1 MNFKLKTIL
10 HFLLAG
16 LTPYIIAMSIIGY
29 SVQSEYKQRAKTD
42 MEFSL
47 HLVADRIDAN
57 LESIK
62 KDFLFISKLEVM
74 NDIIAKDIDKRISE
88 LLESKKKDLGIIG
101 DYYVTDM
108 DQNIIASST
117 PSFVGK
123 KLTGDML
130 FKADIISNL
139 TMQQIGTIYLDYKP
153 ENLKVFMGNDPKKI
167 FFVKLSNNTYFDKPL
182 SSDFI
187 ESSVKLQS
195 LQNGSLYLKVDKGEA
210 LKILNDI
217 KTLLLLSLLIGAVLI
232 VSASIFFASKIIKPI
247 SQLSAVADDISQ
259 SEDYTKRVAYDSKDE
274 IGVLARSFNKLVES
288 VDEALKK
295 LKLESENKIKL
306 IEEQGKNEMLET
318 LSKKLSRYLS
328 PQIYQSIFE
337 GKQDAKLETKRKKLT
352 IFFSD
357 IVNFT
362 ETTDRMESEEL
373 ASILNRYLQEM
384 SDIALSCGAT
394 IDKYI
399 GDAIVAFFG
408 DPESKGVKEDAV
420 ACVDMALKM
429 LAKLKIL
436 QKEWLAMGIS
446 RPFNIRIGIN
456 TDYCTVGNIGTD
468 KRMDYTIIGG
478 AVNLASRVE
487 SVCEENSVFITEET
501 YLLVRDIF
509 ICEEKDEVSLKGI
522 GRPIKTYEVL
532 AAKEPSKTIVYVKDG
547 VEIEING
554 EDVEDSAKVAK
565 TLGELAEQIKNK

>member
-10 HFLLAG
+10 HFLVAG

-29 SVQSEYKQRAKTD
+29 SVQSEYKQRAQKD

-74 NDIIAKDIDKRISE
+74 NDIIAKDIDRRIGE
-88 LLESKKKDLGIIG
+88 LLESKKKDLGIVG
-101 DYYVTDM
+101 DYYVTDTE
-108 DQNIIASST
+108 QNIIASST

-123 KLTGDML
+123 KLMGDML
-130 FKADIISNL
+130 FKTDIISTL
-139 TMQQIGTIYLDYKP
+139 TMQKIGVLYLDYKP
-153 ENLKVFMGNDPKKI
+153 ENLKAFMGDDTKKI
-167 FFVKLSNNTYFDKPL
+167 FFVKLGNITYFDKPL
-182 SSDFI
+182 SSEFI
-187 ESSVKLQS
+187 ESSIKLKS
-195 LQNGSLYLKVDKGEA
+195 LQNSSLYLKIDKNEA

-217 KTLLLLSLLIGAVLI
+217 KILLLLSLLIGAVLI

-247 SQLSAVADDISQ
+247 SELSSVANDISK

-362 ETTDRMESEEL
+362 ETTDMMESEEL

-408 DPESKGVKEDAV
+408 DPESKGAKEDAV

-429 LAKLKIL
+429 LTKLKTL
-436 QKEWLAMGIS
+436 QKEWVAMGIS
-446 RPFNIRIGIN
+446 KPFNIRIGIN

-468 KRMDYTIIGG
+468 RRMDYTIIGG

-501 YLLVRDIF
+501 YLLVRDVF
-509 ICEEKDEVSLKGI
+509 ECEEKGEVSLKGI
-522 GRPIKTYEVL
+522 GRPIKTYEVM
-532 AAKEPSKTIVYVKDG
+532 ATKEPSKTIVYVKDG

-554 EDVEDSAKVAK
+554 EDIKDSAKVAK
-565 TLGELAEQIKNK
+565 ALGELAEQLKK